1 MLTSLIG
8 YTAVVSDSRCL
19 LGTVSGAEVLDSLN
33 IVLVVQG
40 ADSDGLH
47 V

>member
-1 MLTSLIG
+1 MMTSLLG
-8 YTAVVSDSRCL
+8 YTAVLSDRRCL

-33 IVLVVQG
+33 IVLVVHG